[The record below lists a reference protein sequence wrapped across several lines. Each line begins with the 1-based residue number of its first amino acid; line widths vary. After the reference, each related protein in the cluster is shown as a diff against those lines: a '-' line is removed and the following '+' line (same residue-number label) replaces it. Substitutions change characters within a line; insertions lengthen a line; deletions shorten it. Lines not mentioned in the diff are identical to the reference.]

1 MRAVYELVVA
11 VVVVVVGRSSMSA
24 KARRLA
30 GKHVPAAAEFD

>member
-1 MRAVYELVVA
+1 MRAVYGLVVA
-11 VVVVVVGRSSMSA
+11 VVVVVVGRSSISA